1 MNNKTVN
8 QMNDKIAKDIMTT
21 DVIVANKNDSIAD
34 VAELLIK
41 EKIGGLPV
49 VDENNKVVGIIS
61 ETDIMQKETTVDS
74 PRVINFF
81 QGLIFLD
88 DMKKLEDDMKKIAA
102 YKVEDLMSKDIV
114 TVNEN
119 DTFDYIANIMIKESI
134 NRVPVVDKDNH
145 LKGIICRYD
154 IIKSMY
160 N

>member
-1 MNNKTVN
+1 MNNKT
-8 QMNDKIAKDIMTT
+8 AKDIMTT
-21 DVIVANKNDSIAD
+21 DVIVAKKDDSIAN
-34 VAELLIK
+34 VATLLIK

-61 ETDIMQKETTVDS
+61 ETDIMKKETDIES
-74 PRVINFF
+74 PRVLNFF

-88 DMKKLEDDMKKIAA
+88 DIKKLEDDMKKVAA
-102 YKVEDLMSKDIV
+102 YKVEDLMSRDII

-119 DTFDYIANIMIKESI
+119 DSFDYVANVMIKKSI
-134 NRVPVVDKDNH
+134 NRVPVVDKENF

-154 IIKSMY
+154 IIKAMY